1 MRARVCACR
10 DAPETARPSAP
21 RMSFTLSCSLS
32 PQHEQKTDGRGPEGR
47 ARPADPRRGR
57 PIRSRPLRPKAA
69 ALPAPAVRW
78 FLSQV
83 VVLSCSGVYNN
94 FHVLAASPSPPVTP
108 PHTHTHPASFSG
120 ACPRRGSVSL
130 RPPRAASWASLPE
143 RGPSASFLG
152 LSLTSPSLYT
162 RHGTLNRMGGE
173 RVPIPYTE
181 DMEMQLREILK
192 TVQPANRKT
201 RARAQRGG
209 PDAPQPAQR
218 APGAA
223 PHPSEGGRD
232 ADSLLLLCVPREN
245 LWAGPA
251 DLCSC

>member
-1 MRARVCACR
+1 METGGGGCEPGFEPSSHRLPAVFMRARVCACR

-21 RMSFTLSCSLS
+21 RTSFTLSCSLS

-108 PHTHTHPASFSG
+108 PHTHT
-120 ACPRRGSVSL
+120 PRL
-130 RPPRAASWASLPE
+130 ILW
-143 RGPSASFLG
+143 
-152 LSLTSPSLYT
+152 
-162 RHGTLNRMGGE
+162 
-173 RVPIPYTE
+173 RVPTAR
-181 DMEMQLREILK
+181 LR
-192 TVQPANRKT
+192 QP
-201 RARAQRGG
+201 
-209 PDAPQPAQR
+209 PA
-218 APGAA
+218 APG
-223 PHPSEGGRD
+223 
-232 ADSLLLLCVPREN
+232 SLVGESP
-245 LWAGPA
+245 
-251 DLCSC
+251 